1 MKYPLIKIVFFLI
14 IGIYIEINYHLFQ
27 IEIYLI
33 YLFAFLSIFF
43 SELILKN
50 TSFTKKFFS
59 EFLIALSIVISG
71 ILLVDFKSDS
81 QTKNYLGNSKIIKE
95 KKTIFKTNLE
105 IYQPIF
111 ISQKSVKIKCKVTSI
126 ENNSKI
132 EKLAGKVL
140 IYLPK
145 DSLSIKLLPGD
156 KISVNCFF
164 NKLSNPKNP
173 HQFNYSKYLKSKQIE
188 YTSFVS
194 NWSFIGS
201 SWTLKRFSTIVRN
214 RFLQS
219 LSESGL
225 KSNELAIASALTF
238 GYKDELSQFVKGVFS
253 KTGAMHVLA
262 VSGLHVGIVFLLISS
277 LFKFLKI
284 SQRFKIIQQ
293 LILIFFVW
301 VYAIITGL
309 SPSVL
314 RAATMLSFFSIAEIF
329 NKSTNIYNILA
340 CSAIFLLSID
350 PFLITDI
357 GFQLSFFAVSGI
369 IYLYPIIFNLIFLNN
384 YILKK
389 IWSIISVSI
398 AAQIATFPL
407 SIYYFHQFPNFF
419 LLSNLLV
426 IPLVFILLIIGLSI
440 IAFNFLPYVSIFLG
454 KILTIIISF
463 IVNSLSLIESIPYSL
478 SEGLFISVFETF
490 MIYLLILLILYQLS
504 FNFKFLNFI
513 ILIIGI
519 FIISLDILEDQ
530 ERLNKRR
537 IIFYSIPNHMAI
549 DLIEGKDHFF
559 IADKKL
565 LENKKL
571 IDTYI
576 RNNWEY
582 NDLRT
587 PKVLN
592 YDSLVSKSILWK
604 NKSIGFINAKW
615 NSKSNLDFAILDK
628 DFKMNKLVSLIKSNT
643 IIPNIIS
650 NSKNKIDINAY
661 SKTSYPIY
669 DLRESGA
676 YIYDF

>member
-1 MKYPLIKIVFFLI
+1 MKYPLFKIVFFLI
-14 IGIYIEINYHLFQ
+14 IGIYIETNYHLFE
-27 IEIYLI
+27 IEIYL
-33 YLFAFLSIFF
+33 FFLSTFLSLFF
-43 SELILKN
+43 SELFFKN
-50 TSFTKKFFS
+50 KSYTKKFFS
-59 EFLIALSIVISG
+59 EFLIALLIVFSG
-71 ILLVDFKSDS
+71 IFLVDFKSDS
-81 QTKNYLGNSKIIKE
+81 HTKNYIGNTKIIKE
-95 KKTIFKTNLE
+95 KNRKFKTNLKV
-105 IYQPIF
+105 YHPIF
-111 ISQKSVKIKCKVTSI
+111 ISKEKIKIKCEVISI
-126 ENNSKI
+126 QNNSTI
-132 EKLAGKVL
+132 EKHIGKVL
-140 IYLPK
+140 VYLRK
-145 DSLSIKLLPGD
+145 DSLSLKLLPGD
-156 KISVNCFF
+156 EISVNCFF
-164 NKLSNPKNP
+164 NKVYSPKNP
-173 HQFNYSKYLKSKQIE
+173 HQFNYSKYLQSKQIE
-188 YTSFVS
+188 YSAFVT
-194 NWSFIGS
+194 NWTFIGS

-214 RFLQS
+214 RCIQS
-219 LSESGL
+219 FSESGL

-238 GYKDELSQFVKGVFS
+238 GYKDELNQFVKGVFS

-284 SQRFKIIQQ
+284 SQSFKIIQQ

-314 RAATMLSFFSIAEIF
+314 RAATMLTFFSIAEVF

-350 PFLITDI
+350 PFLISDI
-357 GFQLSFFAVSGI
+357 GFQLSFFAVFGI

-389 IWSIISVSI
+389 IWSIICVSI
-398 AAQIATFPL
+398 SAQIATFPL

-440 IAFNFLPYVSIFLG
+440 IVFNFFPYLSIFLG

-463 IVNSLSLIESIPYSL
+463 IVNALSLIESIPCSL
-478 SEGLFISVFETF
+478 TEGLFISVFETF
-490 MIYLLILLILYQLS
+490 MIYLLILLILYQLR

-513 ILIIGI
+513 ILIVGI
-519 FIISLDILEDQ
+519 FIISLDFLEDQ

-582 NDLRT
+582 NDLRN
-587 PKVLN
+587 PKILN
-592 YDSLVSKSILWK
+592 YDSLFSKSILWK
-604 NKSIGFINAKW
+604 NKSIGYINEKW
-615 NSKSNLDFAILDK
+615 NSNSVLDFTILGK
-628 DFKMNKLVSLIKSNT
+628 DFKMNNLVSLVNSKT
-643 IIPNIIS
+643 IIIS
-650 NSKNKIDINAY
+650 NQKNIFHINGF

>member
-1 MKYPLIKIVFFLI
+1 MKYPLFKIVFFLI
-14 IGIYIEINYHLFQ
+14 IGIYIEINYHLFE
-27 IEIYLI
+27 IEIYLFF
-33 YLFAFLSIFF
+33 LFTFLSLFF
-43 SELILKN
+43 SELFFKN
-50 TSFTKKFFS
+50 KSYTKKFFS
-59 EFLIALSIVISG
+59 EFLIALLIVFSG
-71 ILLVDFKSDS
+71 IFLVDFKSDS
-81 QTKNYLGNSKIIKE
+81 HTKNYIGNTKIIKE
-95 KKTIFKTNLE
+95 KNRKFKTNLKV
-105 IYQPIF
+105 YHPIF
-111 ISQKSVKIKCKVTSI
+111 ISKEKIKIKCEVISI
-126 ENNSKI
+126 QNNSTI
-132 EKLAGKVL
+132 EKHIGKVL
-140 IYLPK
+140 VYLRK
-145 DSLSIKLLPGD
+145 DSLSLKLLPGD
-156 KISVNCFF
+156 EISVNCFF
-164 NKLSNPKNP
+164 NKVYSPKNP
-173 HQFNYSKYLKSKQIE
+173 HQFNYSKYLQSKQIE
-188 YTSFVS
+188 YSAFVT
-194 NWSFIGS
+194 NWTFIGS

-214 RFLQS
+214 RCIQS
-219 LSESGL
+219 FSESGL

-238 GYKDELSQFVKGVFS
+238 GYKDELNQFVKGVFS

-314 RAATMLSFFSIAEIF
+314 RAATMLTFFSIAEVF

-350 PFLITDI
+350 PFLISDI
-357 GFQLSFFAVSGI
+357 GFQLSFFAVFGI

-389 IWSIISVSI
+389 IWSIICVSI
-398 AAQIATFPL
+398 SAQIATFPL

-440 IAFNFLPYVSIFLG
+440 IVFNFFPYVSIFLG

-463 IVNSLSLIESIPYSL
+463 IVNALSLIESIPCSL
-478 SEGLFISVFETF
+478 TEGLFISVFETF
-490 MIYLLILLILYQLS
+490 MIYLLILLILYQLR

-513 ILIIGI
+513 ILIVGI
-519 FIISLDILEDQ
+519 FIISLDFLEDQ

-549 DLIEGKDHFF
+549 DLIEGMDHFF
-559 IADKKL
+559 IADKRL

-587 PKVLN
+587 PKILN
-592 YDSLVSKSILWK
+592 FDSLFSKSILWK
-604 NKSIGFINAKW
+604 NKSVGYINEKW
-615 NSKSNLDFAILDK
+615 NSNSVLDFTILGK
-628 DFKMNKLVSLIKSNT
+628 DFKMNKSVSLVNSKT
-643 IIPNIIS
+643 IIIS
-650 NSKNKIDINAY
+650 NQKYKFNIDGF
-661 SKTSYPIY
+661 SETSFPIY
-669 DLRESGA
+669 DLIESGA